1 MHDADFVFRFGRPE
15 FQVSYRS
22 FVALRTGSPHEA
34 AVGHHLKNIVCAF
47 HGGIL
52 QEDFLRRQMDT
63 LSKLGHDRSR
73 PVVASSEVIDVPEL
87 EAALDRTFRSN
98 ATRKR
103 DRRIKKPVIEPPG
116 DLDAKITH

>member
-1 MHDADFVFRFGRPE
+1 MIASFSPPGEGSAVLFLWHHRFRRGHRWTVKMPSGMISKI
-15 FQVSYRS
+15 SYVRS
-22 FVALRTGSPHEA
+22 TATYYKR
-34 AVGHHLKNIVCAF
+34 I
-47 HGGIL
+47 
-52 QEDFLRRQMDT
+52 FLRRQMNT